1 MLLEGAT
8 RAPAIEGRCSGGGNG
23 EVHVVSLE
31 LSGLTK
37 TFLGKSQSED
47 VQVLDHLQLR
57 IENGQ
62 FVSIVG
68 PSGCGKTTLLR
79 IIAGLEKASTGK
91 VFLDGKELVE
101 GSEDVGMVFQEYA
114 LFPWRTTLQNIEM
127 GLEIRGVEKE
137 KRRLSAMEYIKN
149 FSLEGFGDRY
159 PRELSGG
166 MKQRVA
172 IARTLI
178 MNPRVVLMDE
188 PFGSLDSQTR
198 NSLQEFL
205 LGVWER
211 RRDTILFVTH
221 NVDEAVF
228 LSDRILVL
236 SKRPTRITN
245 ICDVDLQR
253 PRDRTSP
260 EHNRLRREVL
270 RALGEVEGHRESSH
284 QENPPSGAGH
294 ESEAR
299 KLDGGPVTWQK

>member
-1 MLLEGAT
+1 MALEFLD
-8 RAPAIEGRCSGGGNG
+8 IS
-23 EVHVVSLE
+23 
-31 LSGLTK
+31 K
-37 TFLGKSQSED
+37 TFLSRSPGES
-47 VQVLDHLQLR
+47 VHVLEQIRHR

-79 IIAGLEKASTGK
+79 IIAGLEESSSGK
-91 VFLDGKELVE
+91 VLLDGKELSQ
-101 GSEDVGMVFQEYA
+101 GSEEVGLVFQEYA

-127 GLEIRGVEKE
+127 GPEIKGVDKE
-137 KRRLSAMEYIKN
+137 KRRLTAMEYIRTFDLN
-149 FSLEGFGDRY
+149 GFEHRY

-198 NSLQEFL
+198 NGLQEFL
-205 LGVWER
+205 LGIWER

-228 LSDRILVL
+228 LSDQIIVL
-236 SKRPTRITN
+236 SKRPARIFKTFE
-245 ICDVDLQR
+245 VGLQR
-253 PRDRTSP
+253 PRDRTGY
-260 EHNRLRREVL
+260 ECNEIRREVL
-270 RALGEVEGHRESSH
+270 KVLSRE
-284 QENPPSGAGH
+284 A
-294 ESEAR
+294 
-299 KLDGGPVTWQK
+299 

>member
-1 MLLEGAT
+1 LTLELLNISKTFVGKNPE
-8 RAPAIEGRCSGGGNG
+8 EN
-23 EVHVVSLE
+23 VHVLDQVSC
-31 LSGLTK
+31 
-37 TFLGKSQSED
+37 
-47 VQVLDHLQLR
+47 R
-57 IENGQ
+57 IEKGR

-79 IIAGLEKASTGK
+79 IITGLEKASAGR
-91 VFLDGKELVE
+91 VLLDDAELVQ
-101 GSEDVGMVFQEYA
+101 GSVAIGLVFQEYA

-127 GLEIRGVEKE
+127 GPEIKGVGKE
-137 KRRLSAMEYIKN
+137 KRRSTAMEYIKMFN
-149 FSLEGFGDRY
+149 LSGFENRY

-198 NSLQEFL
+198 NGLQEFL

-228 LSDRILVL
+228 LSDQIIVL
-236 SKRPTRITN
+236 SKRPARIVKTFE
-245 ICDVDLQR
+245 VGLQR
-253 PRDRTSP
+253 PRDRTGY
-260 EHNRLRREVL
+260 ECNEIRREVL
-270 RALGEVEGHRESSH
+270 KVL
-284 QENPPSGAGH
+284 
-294 ESEAR
+294 SEET
-299 KLDGGPVTWQK
+299 K